1 MITITILHINEAF
14 EFNRCIYMHVCVKE
28 RERLTSYMDNTVLY
42 VIKLIVNQNVLVY
55 VSYHALVC
63 LRNPFCST
71 IL

>member
-14 EFNRCIYMHVCVKE
+14 EFNMCIYMHVCVKE
-28 RERLTSYMDNTVLY
+28 RESFTSYLDNTVLCDQADS
-42 VIKLIVNQNVLVY
+42 KPNVLVY